1 MAQLFH
7 TSANMIARLSL
18 LVVVLGAGGGL
29 TALLTVAKSPYNTQQ
44 NMPVAQPVPFSH
56 KHHVK
61 GLGIDCLHCHTSV
74 EQSTFAG
81 IPPTKTC
88 MTCHSQIWSEAPMLE
103 PVRESFRTN
112 ESLEWVRVHDLP
124 DYVYFNHS
132 IHVNKGIGCSTC
144 HGQVDEM
151 PLMMK
156 ANTLQMSWCMD
167 CHWHPEQNLRPR
179 SEITNM
185 AWQPSADP
193 EVRMAEIRQLAEE
206 YNVQSKVSCSVCH
219 R

>member
-7 TSANMIARLSL
+7 SSANMLARLSL
-18 LVVVLGAGGGL
+18 LAVVLGAGGGL
-29 TALLTVAKSPYNTQQ
+29 FTLLTVAKSPYNTQKQ
-44 NMPVAQPVPFSH
+44 MPVSQPVPFSH
-56 KHHVK
+56 KHHVT

-88 MTCHSQIWSEAPMLE
+88 MTCHSQIWTEAPMLE

-132 IHVNKGIGCSTC
+132 IHVNKGIGCVTC
-144 HGQVDEM
+144 HGRVDQM
-151 PLMMK
+151 PLIAK

-167 CHWHPEQNLRPR
+167 CHWHPEENLRPR

-185 AWQPSADP
+185 TWMPPTDP
-193 EVRMAEIRQLAEE
+193 VEKLALAKQLAEE
-206 YNVQSKVSCSVCH
+206 YDVQSKVDCSVCH

>member
-7 TSANMIARLSL
+7 SSTNMIVRLAML
-18 LVVVLGAGGGL
+18 AIVLGAGGGL
-29 TALLTVAKSPYNTQQ
+29 FTLLTVAKSPYNTQQ
-44 NMPVAQPVPFSH
+44 GMPVSQPVPFSH
-56 KHHVK
+56 KHHVT

-74 EQSTFAG
+74 EQSPVAG
-81 IPPTKTC
+81 VPPTKTC

-112 ESLEWVRVHDLP
+112 ESIEWVRVHDLP

-132 IHVNKGIGCSTC
+132 IHVNKGIGCVTC
-144 HGQVDEM
+144 HGRVDEM
-151 PLMMK
+151 PLMAK

-167 CHWHPEQNLRPR
+167 CHWHPEANLRPQ

-185 AWQPSADP
+185 TWEPPADP
-193 EVRMAEIRQLAEE
+193 QEADDLAKLLAEE
-206 YNVQSKVSCSVCH
+206 YNVQSKVDCSVCH

>member
-1 MAQLFH
+1 
-7 TSANMIARLSL
+7 MIARLSL
-18 LVVVLGAGGGL
+18 LAVVLGAGGGL
-29 TALLTVAKSPYNTQQ
+29 FALLTVAKSPYNTQQ
-44 NMPVAQPVPFSH
+44 KMPVAQPVPFSH
-56 KHHVK
+56 KHHVT

-74 EQSTFAG
+74 EKSTFAG

-103 PVRESFRTN
+103 PVRESFRTD

-132 IHVNKGIGCSTC
+132 IHVNKGIGCATC
-144 HGQVDEM
+144 HGRVDQM
-151 PLMMK
+151 PLMWK
-156 ANTLQMSWCMD
+156 ENTLQMSWCMD

-185 AWQPSADP
+185 AWTPPADP
-193 EVRMAEIRQLAEE
+193 DEAQALAQQLAEE
-206 YNVQSKVSCSVCH
+206 YNVQSKVDCSVCH

>member
-7 TSANMIARLSL
+7 SSTNMIVRLAML
-18 LVVVLGAGGGL
+18 AVVFGAGGGL
-29 TALLTVAKSPYNTQQ
+29 FTLLTVAKSPYNTQQ
-44 NMPVAQPVPFSH
+44 NMPVSQVVPFSH
-56 KHHVK
+56 KHHVA
-61 GLGIDCLHCHTSV
+61 GLGIDCLHCHTAV
-74 EQSTFAG
+74 EQTPIAG

-88 MTCHSQIWSEAPMLE
+88 MTCHSQIWTEAPMLE

-132 IHVNKGIGCSTC
+132 IHVNKGIGCVTC
-144 HGQVDEM
+144 HGRVDQM
-151 PLMMK
+151 PVVAK
-156 ANTLQMSWCMD
+156 AQSLQMSWCMD
-167 CHWHPEQNLRPR
+167 CHWHPEENLRPR

-185 AWQPSADP
+185 AWEPPADP
-193 EVRMAEIRQLAEE
+193 EERLDLARLLAEE
-206 YNVQSKVSCSVCH
+206 YNVQSKVDCSVCH

>member
-1 MAQLFH
+1 
-7 TSANMIARLSL
+7 
-18 LVVVLGAGGGL
+18 
-29 TALLTVAKSPYNTQQ
+29 
-44 NMPVAQPVPFSH
+44 
-56 KHHVK
+56 
-61 GLGIDCLHCHTSV
+61 
-74 EQSTFAG
+74 
-81 IPPTKTC
+81 
-88 MTCHSQIWSEAPMLE
+88 MLE
-103 PVRESFRTN
+103 PVRESLRTN

-144 HGQVDEM
+144 HGRVDEM

-185 AWQPSADP
+185 AWQPSANP
-193 EVRMAEIRQLAEE
+193 EVRLAEIKQLAEE